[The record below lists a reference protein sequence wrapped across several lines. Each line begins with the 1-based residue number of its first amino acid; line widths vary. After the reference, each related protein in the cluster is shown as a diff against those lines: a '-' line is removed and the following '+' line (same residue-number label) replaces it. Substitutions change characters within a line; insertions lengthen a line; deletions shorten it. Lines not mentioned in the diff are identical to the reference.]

1 MEIARD
7 IATACHNDSVSLSQH
22 CSRELHE
29 YLTITLASLYT
40 IELSQCISHA
50 IKKFSCVT
58 EKQTKREMDTHLCGP
73 AWADPEN
80 YVRSV
85 QSSTYL
91 YTAHADPV
99 VGTGD
104 PDPHPPEKI
113 TKI

>member
-7 IATACHNDSVSLSQH
+7 IDTACHNDSVSLSQH

-40 IELSQCISHA
+40 IELSQFISHA
-50 IKKFSCVT
+50 NKKFSCVT
-58 EKQTKREMDTHLCGP
+58 EKQTKGEMDKNTCMCDP

-85 QSSTYL
+85 QSSTF
-91 YTAHADPV
+91 YTARADQE
-99 VGTGD
+99 
-104 PDPHPPEKI
+104 PPPP
-113 TKI
+113 